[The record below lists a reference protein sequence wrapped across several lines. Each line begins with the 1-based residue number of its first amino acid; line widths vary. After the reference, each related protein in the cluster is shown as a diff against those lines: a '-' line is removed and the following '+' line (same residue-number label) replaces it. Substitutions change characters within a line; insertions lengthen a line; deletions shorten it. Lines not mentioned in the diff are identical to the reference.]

1 MKPVPKSI
9 ISDFRHGILL
19 TLLALFIVIFFW
31 SSLERFEYGLYD
43 LGSRLR
49 VKPTNAPVCI
59 VTIDDR
65 SIDALGPWPWP
76 RSYIGF
82 MIDLL
87 ESYEAKVI
95 GLNII
100 YSDKDL
106 NRGLKE
112 IINIINTIEN
122 NPQYSEKNIGMIVLL
137 AALKDA
143 EKRLDNDAILAD
155 SIASS
160 KKVVLPLLF
169 HLGNSKNNAEI
180 NYPDYLLAN
189 SLFPFPHNNSIIA
202 GKISVPIDIFA
213 QEAQRLGHVNILA
226 DNDGIVR
233 RETLFL
239 TYQERIHASFALQL
253 SLSYLNLDLG
263 DLVFGKNVAF
273 GQKSIPLIKQNKM
286 LISFKSDFPR
296 YSFVDVINKK
306 IAANAFQNKIV
317 IIAPTAAGV
326 GEYVDT
332 PVASALPSVNIIT
345 NIIDNILNNDYI
357 TRPEWAFVLELMV
370 IFFFGLYIALVVPR
384 LKAVVSGFISCF
396 LILIWLIGGLYLMV
410 AYGYW
415 IRAVYPALVLFIGYI
430 VIMSKRY
437 KITPKVDAG

>member
-306 IAANAFQNKIV
+306 IAAIEEVIRLMDAEIALQEAKLANPPADSR
-317 IIAPTAAGV
+317 IIAELASDYGKMQVELEEKMAEWEDLAWTLQEAGD
-326 GEYVDT
+326 E
-332 PVASALPSVNIIT
+332 PS
-345 NIIDNILNNDYI
+345 
-357 TRPEWAFVLELMV
+357 
-370 IFFFGLYIALVVPR
+370 
-384 LKAVVSGFISCF
+384 
-396 LILIWLIGGLYLMV
+396 
-410 AYGYW
+410 
-415 IRAVYPALVLFIGYI
+415 
-430 VIMSKRY
+430 
-437 KITPKVDAG
+437 

>member
-122 NPQYSEKNIGMIVLL
+122 NP
-137 AALKDA
+137 
-143 EKRLDNDAILAD
+143 
-155 SIASS
+155 
-160 KKVVLPLLF
+160 
-169 HLGNSKNNAEI
+169 
-180 NYPDYLLAN
+180 
-189 SLFPFPHNNSIIA
+189 
-202 GKISVPIDIFA
+202 
-213 QEAQRLGHVNILA
+213 
-226 DNDGIVR
+226 
-233 RETLFL
+233 
-239 TYQERIHASFALQL
+239 
-253 SLSYLNLDLG
+253 
-263 DLVFGKNVAF
+263 
-273 GQKSIPLIKQNKM
+273 
-286 LISFKSDFPR
+286 
-296 YSFVDVINKK
+296 
-306 IAANAFQNKIV
+306 
-317 IIAPTAAGV
+317 
-326 GEYVDT
+326 
-332 PVASALPSVNIIT
+332 
-345 NIIDNILNNDYI
+345 
-357 TRPEWAFVLELMV
+357 
-370 IFFFGLYIALVVPR
+370 
-384 LKAVVSGFISCF
+384 
-396 LILIWLIGGLYLMV
+396 
-410 AYGYW
+410 
-415 IRAVYPALVLFIGYI
+415 
-430 VIMSKRY
+430 
-437 KITPKVDAG
+437 